1 MSDAS
6 VPQQPDD
13 LITGFRL
20 RMYMIFGVVIMLFVS
35 PFTVN
40 HFLQGRIA
48 MALLT
53 LMILVV
59 SGANTLWI
67 LRHKRQLVPLVFFFP
82 VMQITLIAGL
92 FLQGVTIVFW
102 FYPCAL
108 IILSIAER
116 QHARIM
122 IVISVALLI
131 PAAFSAL
138 SMEFAVRFVASY
150 IMVAYLGDVVV
161 RLLDSVQEQQAML
174 ATTDPLTGA
183 YNRRHMM
190 TCVADAAEACRRGM
204 GTASLIA
211 LDVDR
216 FKSINDSQG
225 HEAGDQ
231 ALKGLVNTLLHRKR
245 KLDEVFRIG
254 GEEFVILAHD
264 IEAGHATAF
273 AESLRLHVEQ
283 ANILDGQAMTV
294 SIGVADYENNES
306 IEAWIRRA
314 DVNLYQAKERGRNC
328 VWPAPT
334 FTYELKSIG

>member
-1 MSDAS
+1 MGDAS

-20 RMYMIFGVVIMLFVS
+20 RMYMIFGFVTVLFVS

-53 LMILVV
+53 FSILIVA
-59 SGANTLWI
+59 GANTLWI
-67 LRHKRQLVPLVFFFP
+67 LRHKRQLVPLVLFFP
-82 VMQITLIAGL
+82 VMQATLIAGL

-102 FYPCAL
+102 FFPSAL

-116 QHARIM
+116 HHARMM
-122 IVISVALLI
+122 IIISVILLI
-131 PAAFSAL
+131 PAAFYAL
-138 SMEFAVRFVASY
+138 SMEFAVRFVVSY
-150 IMVAYLGDVVV
+150 IMVAYLGDVIV
-161 RLLDSVQEQQAML
+161 RLLDSVQEQQARL

-190 TCVADAAEACRRGM
+190 ACVADAAEACRRGM

-211 LDVDR
+211 LDVDH
-216 FKSINDSQG
+216 FKSINDSLG
-225 HEAGDQ
+225 HEAGDK
-231 ALKGLVNTLLHRKR
+231 ALKGLVDTLLQRKR
-245 KLDEVFRIG
+245 KLDEVFRTG
-254 GEEFVILAHD
+254 GEEFVILTHD
-264 IEAGHATAF
+264 IEAGQATAF

-283 ANILDGQAMTV
+283 ANILDGQTMTV